1 MTDQSNDI
9 LGWFPQQLWID
20 GQWRPAESGAT
31 FAVENPATGKTIA
44 EVPRAGK
51 ADALAAVKAAI
62 RAKHQ
67 WAHETPQKRAE
78 YLLRIAQLLIEHR
91 EQLANVT
98 TLELGETLQSSRG
111 GVDYAVGFFRWYAE
125 EIRRLY
131 GRTIPHPD
139 PTRRLRVEYFP
150 VGVVGAIT
158 PWNGPL
164 GSGAK
169 KVAGALAAG
178 CPVVHKP
185 AQLTPLSALAMA
197 RITEMAG
204 LPAGV
209 FNVVCG
215 DTQAIGRV
223 LLDEPEVRLITFT
236 GSSDVG
242 RYLMAEGGRQ
252 VKRLSL
258 ELGGNAPFIVFA
270 DADLDRAADDL
281 VWLKTLNCGQV
292 CVTANRIF
300 IERSILEPFLE
311 RVIVRLKRHRLGV
324 GTDPQTTIGPL
335 VDRHAREKVK
345 VFVDGAIAA
354 GARVRY
360 RGEVPESCRDGYFYP
375 LTLLDNITPDM
386 PLVCEEVFGP
396 VLSVMTFESEAEVLR
411 IANDTPY
418 GLAAYAYTTDMA
430 RAQRC
435 SEELDAGVVGIND
448 PRPITPEA
456 PFGGVKQSGLGH
468 EGGIEGLREFLETR
482 LIGVRCH
489 AQNVS

>member
-1 MTDQSNDI
+1 MSDRIDNI

-20 GQWRPAESGAT
+20 GQWSAAESGET
-31 FAVENPATGKTIA
+31 FPIEDPSTGKTVTQ
-44 EVPRAGK
+44 VPRGGRAE
-51 ADALAAVKAAI
+51 ALAAVQAAI
-62 RAKHQ
+62 RAKRAWGRQ
-67 WAHETPQKRAE
+67 TPEKRAE
-78 YLLRIAQLLIEHR
+78 YLLRIAQLLLEHR
-91 EQLANVT
+91 EQLAQVT
-98 TLELGETLQSSRG
+98 TAELGGTLQESRG
-111 GVDYAVGFFRWYAE
+111 GVDYAIGFFRWYAE

-131 GRTIPHPD
+131 GRSVPHPD

-164 GSGAK
+164 GLPAK

-185 AQLTPLSALAMA
+185 AQLTPLSSLALA
-197 RITEMAG
+197 RITELAG

-209 FNVVCG
+209 YNVVCG
-215 DTQAIGRV
+215 DTRAIGKV
-223 LLDEPEVRLITFT
+223 LLDEPEVRMITFT
-236 GSSDVG
+236 GSSEIG
-242 RYLMAEGGRQ
+242 RYLMAEGARQ

-258 ELGGNAPFIVFA
+258 ELGGNAPFIIFA

-281 VWLKTLNCGQV
+281 VWLKTINSGQV

-300 IERSILEPFLE
+300 VERPILEPFLD
-311 RVIVRLKRHRLGV
+311 RVILRLKRHRLGI
-324 GTDPQTTIGPL
+324 GTDPETTMGPL

-345 VFVDGAIAA
+345 SLVDGAIAA

-360 RGEVPESCRDGYFYP
+360 RGEVPDGCRAGYFYP
-375 LTLLDNITPDM
+375 PTLLDNITLDM

-396 VLSVMTFESEAEVLR
+396 VLSVMAFDSEAEVLHM
-411 IANDTPY
+411 ANDTPY
-418 GLAAYAYTTDMA
+418 GLAAYAYTNDMA

-448 PRPITPEA
+448 PRPITPQA
-456 PFGGVKQSGLGH
+456 PFGGVKQSGIGC

-482 LIGVRCH
+482 LIGFRYPM
-489 AQNVS
+489 